1 MENSKIPTVRWDGKD
16 LYILDQ
22 TLLPI
27 TVKEIKLNTPE
38 EAYKAIK
45 ELRVRGAPAIGVAA
59 AYSLLINLK
68 EKINLSPNEFF
79 KFVEYRAKYLNS
91 SRPTAVNLSYALNR
105 MVNKIVEYKN
115 INSSELYNILENEAK
130 SIHSEDVDICKKI
143 GEYGSELLKNDCG
156 ILTHC
161 NAGRLAV
168 SGIGT
173 ALAPLYVAKEKN
185 IKIRVY
191 ADETRPLLQGARL
204 TSFELHESGIDV
216 TLICDNMA
224 AFIMSKGLIDIVI
237 TGCDRV
243 AENGDAANKI
253 GTMGVAILSKYFNIP
268 FYIACPSTTFDLN
281 TKTGNDIV
289 IEERDKKEVINFSG
303 VQTAPLNVKVRN
315 PAFDVTPNELITGF
329 ITEKGIIKAPYDKNL
344 RKAFINKI

>member
-1 MENSKIPTVRWDGKD
+1 MINSKIPTVRWTGEE

-22 TLLPI
+22 TLIPV
-27 TVKEIKLNTPE
+27 TVKEIKLNTEE
-38 EAYKAIK
+38 EAYNAIK
-45 ELRVRGAPAIGVAA
+45 ELKVRGAPAIGVAA
-59 AYSLLINLK
+59 AYSLLIDLK
-68 EKINLSPNEFF
+68 SKIQLSSDEFI
-79 KFVEYRAKYLNS
+79 KFVDKRAKYLNS

-105 MVNKIVEYKN
+105 MLNTIKNKQDKT
-115 INSSELYNILENEAK
+115 SLELYNILETEAK
-130 SIHSEDVDICKKI
+130 KIHSEDVDICQKI
-143 GEYGSELLKNDCG
+143 GEYGAELLKENTG

-173 ALAPLYVAKEKN
+173 ALAPMYVAHKRGT
-185 IKIRVY
+185 KIRVY

-204 TSFELHESGIDV
+204 TSFELHEAGIDV

-224 AFIMSKGLIDIVI
+224 AFIMSKGLIDLVIV
-237 TGCDRV
+237 GCDRV

-253 GTMGVAILSKYFNIP
+253 GTMGVAILAKHFNIP

-289 IEERDKKEVINFSG
+289 IEERDPKEVINFAG
-303 VQTAPLNVKVRN
+303 VQTAPLDMKVRN
-315 PAFDVTPNELITGF
+315 PAFDVTPHELIKGF
-329 ITEKGIIKAPYDKNL
+329 ITEKGIIEAPYIENL
-344 RKAFINKI
+344 KKAFY

>member
-1 MENSKIPTVRWDGKD
+1 MHNNIPTVRWTGDE

-22 TLLPI
+22 TLIPV
-27 TVKEIKLNTPE
+27 TVKEIKLSNEE
-38 EAYKAIK
+38 EAYNAIK
-45 ELRVRGAPAIGVAA
+45 ELKVRGAPAIGVAA
-59 AYSLLINLK
+59 GYSLLIDLK
-68 EKINLSPNEFF
+68 SKTNMEADEFIE
-79 KFVEYRAKYLNS
+79 FVQKRAEYLNS

-105 MVNKIVEYKN
+105 MVNTIKDKN
-115 INSSELYNILENEAK
+115 NKTSLELYNILETEAK
-130 SIHSEDVDICKKI
+130 KINSEDADICQKI
-143 GEYGSELLKNDCG
+143 GEYGNELLKENSG

-173 ALAPLYVAKEKN
+173 ALAPMYIAHQKGK
-185 IKIRVY
+185 KIRVY

-204 TSFELHESGIDV
+204 TSFELQEAGIDV

-224 AFIMSKGLIDIVI
+224 AFIMSKGLIDLVIV
-237 TGCDRV
+237 GCDRV

-253 GTMGVAILSKYFNIP
+253 GTMGVAILAKHFNIP

-289 IEERDKKEVINFSG
+289 IEEREAKEVINFAG
-303 VQTAPLNVKVRN
+303 VKTAPLDMKVRN

-329 ITEKGIIKAPYDKNL
+329 ITEKGIIKAPYIENL
-344 RKAFINKI
+344 KKAFN

>member
-1 MENSKIPTVRWDGKD
+1 MINSKIPTVRWTGEE

-22 TLLPI
+22 TLIPV
-27 TVKEIKLNTPE
+27 TVKEIKLNTEE
-38 EAYKAIK
+38 EAYNAIK
-45 ELRVRGAPAIGVAA
+45 ELKVRGAPAIGVAA
-59 AYSLLINLK
+59 AYSLLIDLK
-68 EKINLSPNEFF
+68 SKIQLSSDEFI
-79 KFVEYRAKYLNS
+79 KFVDKRAKYLNS

-105 MVNKIVEYKN
+105 MLNTINNKQDKT
-115 INSSELYNILENEAK
+115 SLELYNILETEAK
-130 SIHSEDVDICKKI
+130 KIHSEDVDICQKI
-143 GEYGSELLKNDCG
+143 GEYGAELLKENTG

-173 ALAPLYVAKEKN
+173 ALAPMYVAHQRGT
-185 IKIRVY
+185 KIRVY

-204 TSFELHESGIDV
+204 TSFELHEAGIDV

-224 AFIMSKGLIDIVI
+224 AFIMSKGLIDLVIV
-237 TGCDRV
+237 GCDRV

-253 GTMGVAILSKYFNIP
+253 GTMGVAILAKHFNIP

-289 IEERDKKEVINFSG
+289 IEERDPKEVINFAG
-303 VQTAPLNVKVRN
+303 VQTAPLDMKVRN
-315 PAFDVTPNELITGF
+315 PAFDVTPHELIKGF
-329 ITEKGIIKAPYDKNL
+329 ITEKGIIEAPYIENL
-344 RKAFINKI
+344 KKAFY

>member
-1 MENSKIPTVRWDGKD
+1 MINSKIPTVRWDGEN

-38 EAYKAIK
+38 EAYNAIK
-45 ELRVRGAPAIGVAA
+45 ELKVRGAPAIGVAA
-59 AYSLLINLK
+59 AYSLLIGLK
-68 EKINLSPNEFF
+68 EKTNLPSNEFF
-79 KFVEYRAKYLNS
+79 KFVKNRAEYLNS

-105 MVNKIVEYKN
+105 MLNKIENLKD
-115 INSSELYNILENEAK
+115 NSALELYNILENEAK
-130 SIHSEDVDICKKI
+130 KIHSEDIDICRKI
-143 GEYGSELLKNDCG
+143 GEYGVELLKNDCG

-173 ALAPLYVAKEKN
+173 ALAPMYVAQEKN

-204 TSFELHESGIDV
+204 TSFELYESGIDV

-253 GTMGVAILSKYFNIP
+253 GTMGVAILSKHFNIP

-281 TKTGNDIV
+281 TKSGNDIV
-289 IEERDKKEVINFSG
+289 IEERDAKEVINFAG
-303 VQTAPLNVKVRN
+303 VQTAPLNIKVRN
-315 PAFDVTPNELITGF
+315 PAFDVTPNKLITGF
-329 ITEKGIIKAPYDKNL
+329 ITEKGIIKPPYNENL
-344 RKAFINKI
+344 KKAFV

>member
-1 MENSKIPTVRWDGKD
+1 MQSKNIPTVRWTGEE

-22 TLLPI
+22 TLIPV
-27 TVKEIKLNTPE
+27 TVKEIKLSNEE
-38 EAYKAIK
+38 EAYNAIK
-45 ELRVRGAPAIGVAA
+45 ELKVRGAPAIGVAA

-68 EKINLSPNEFF
+68 NKTNLNANEFINF
-79 KFVEYRAKYLNS
+79 IEDRAKYLNS

-105 MVNKIVEYKN
+105 MINTIKNKKDK
-115 INSSELYNILENEAK
+115 SSLELYNILEEEAK
-130 SIHSEDVDICKKI
+130 KIHSEDIDICQKI
-143 GEYGSELLKNDCG
+143 GEYGSELLKDNCG

-173 ALAPLYVAKEKN
+173 ALAPMYIAHQRG

-204 TSFELHESGIDV
+204 TSFELQEAGIDV

-224 AFIMSKGLIDIVI
+224 AFIMSKGLVDLVIV
-237 TGCDRV
+237 GCDRV

-253 GTMGVAILSKYFNIP
+253 GTMGVAILAKYFNIP

-281 TKTGNDIV
+281 TKTGNDII
-289 IEERDKKEVINFSG
+289 IEERDAKEVINFAG
-303 VQTAPLNVKVRN
+303 VQTAPLDMKVRN

-329 ITEKGIIKAPYDKNL
+329 ITEKGIIKPPYIENL
-344 RKAFINKI
+344 KTLLSK

>member
-1 MENSKIPTVRWDGKD
+1 MINSKIPTVRWTGEE

-22 TLLPI
+22 TLIPV
-27 TVKEIKLNTPE
+27 TVKEIKLNTEE
-38 EAYKAIK
+38 EAYNAIK
-45 ELRVRGAPAIGVAA
+45 ELKVRGAPAIGVAA
-59 AYSLLINLK
+59 AYSLLIDLK
-68 EKINLSPNEFF
+68 SKIQLSSDEFI
-79 KFVEYRAKYLNS
+79 KFVDKRAKYLNS

-105 MVNKIVEYKN
+105 MLNTIKNKQDKT
-115 INSSELYNILENEAK
+115 SLELYNILETEAK
-130 SIHSEDVDICKKI
+130 KIHSEDVDICQKI
-143 GEYGSELLKNDCG
+143 GEYGAELLKENTG

-173 ALAPLYVAKEKN
+173 ALAPMYVAHQRGT
-185 IKIRVY
+185 KIRVY

-204 TSFELHESGIDV
+204 TSFELHEAGIDV

-224 AFIMSKGLIDIVI
+224 AFIMSKGLIDLVIV
-237 TGCDRV
+237 GCDRV

-253 GTMGVAILSKYFNIP
+253 GTMGVAILAKYFNIP

-289 IEERDKKEVINFSG
+289 IEERDPKEVINFAG
-303 VQTAPLNVKVRN
+303 VQTAPLDMKVRN
-315 PAFDVTPNELITGF
+315 PAFDVTPHELIKGF
-329 ITEKGIIKAPYDKNL
+329 ITEKGIIEAPYIENL
-344 RKAFINKI
+344 KKAFY

>member
-1 MENSKIPTVRWDGKD
+1 MSNTKIPTVRWDGKD
-16 LYILDQ
+16 LFILDQ

-27 TVKEIKLNTPE
+27 TVKEIKLNTVE
-38 EAYKAIK
+38 EAYNSIK
-45 ELRVRGAPAIGVAA
+45 ELKVRGAPAIGVAA
-59 AYSLLINLK
+59 AYSLLIKLREKTNL
-68 EKINLSPNEFF
+68 PTNEFL
-79 KFVEYRAKYLNS
+79 KIVKERADYLNS

-105 MVNKIVEYKN
+105 MVNKIESLK
-115 INSSELYNILENEAK
+115 IDSSLDLYNILENEAK
-130 SIHSEDVDICKKI
+130 NIHSEDENICRKI
-143 GEYGSELLKNDCG
+143 GEYGVELLKNDFG

-173 ALAPLYVAKEKN
+173 ALAPMYVAQEKN

-204 TSFELHESGIDV
+204 TSFELFESGIDV

-224 AFIMSKGLIDIVI
+224 AFIMSKGLIDIAI

-281 TKTGNDIV
+281 AKIGADII
-289 IEERDKKEVINFSG
+289 IEERDAKEVINFAG
-303 VQTAPLNVKVRN
+303 VQTAPSNVKVKN

-329 ITEKGIIKAPYDKNL
+329 ITEKGIIKPPYKENL
-344 RKAFINKI
+344 KKAFN

>member
-1 MENSKIPTVRWDGKD
+1 MINSKIPTVRWTGEE

-22 TLLPI
+22 TLIPV
-27 TVKEIKLNTPE
+27 TVKEIKLNTEE
-38 EAYKAIK
+38 EAYNAIK
-45 ELRVRGAPAIGVAA
+45 ELKVRGAPAIGVAA
-59 AYSLLINLK
+59 AYSLLIDLK
-68 EKINLSPNEFF
+68 PQTKLSSDEFI
-79 KFVEYRAKYLNS
+79 KFVDKRAKYLNS

-105 MVNKIVEYKN
+105 MLNTIKDKQDKT
-115 INSSELYNILENEAK
+115 SLELYNILETEAK
-130 SIHSEDVDICKKI
+130 KIHSEDVDICQKI
-143 GEYGSELLKNDCG
+143 GEYGAELLKENTG

-173 ALAPLYVAKEKN
+173 ALAPMYVAHQRGT
-185 IKIRVY
+185 KIRVY

-204 TSFELHESGIDV
+204 TSFELHEAGIDV

-224 AFIMSKGLIDIVI
+224 AFIMSKGLIDLVIV
-237 TGCDRV
+237 GCDRV

-253 GTMGVAILSKYFNIP
+253 GTMGVAILAKHFNIP

-289 IEERDKKEVINFSG
+289 IEERDPKEVINFAG
-303 VQTAPLNVKVRN
+303 VQTAPLDMKVRN
-315 PAFDVTPNELITGF
+315 PAFDVTPHELIKGF
-329 ITEKGIIKAPYDKNL
+329 ITEKGIIEAPYIENL
-344 RKAFINKI
+344 KKAFY

>member
-1 MENSKIPTVRWDGKD
+1 MINSKIPTVRWTGEE

-22 TLLPI
+22 TLIPV
-27 TVKEIKLNTPE
+27 TVKEIKLNTEE
-38 EAYKAIK
+38 EAYNAIK
-45 ELRVRGAPAIGVAA
+45 ELKVRGAPAIGVAA
-59 AYSLLINLK
+59 AYSLLIDLK
-68 EKINLSPNEFF
+68 SKIQLFSDEFI
-79 KFVEYRAKYLNS
+79 KFVDKRAKYLNS

-105 MVNKIVEYKN
+105 MLNTIKNKQDKT
-115 INSSELYNILENEAK
+115 SLELYNILETEAK
-130 SIHSEDVDICKKI
+130 KIHSEDVDICQKI
-143 GEYGSELLKNDCG
+143 GEYGAELLKENTG

-173 ALAPLYVAKEKN
+173 ALAPMYVAHQRGT
-185 IKIRVY
+185 KIRVY

-204 TSFELHESGIDV
+204 TSFELHEAGIDV

-224 AFIMSKGLIDIVI
+224 AFIMSKGLIDLVIV
-237 TGCDRV
+237 GCDRV

-253 GTMGVAILSKYFNIP
+253 GTMGVAILAKHFNIP

-289 IEERDKKEVINFSG
+289 IEERDPKEVINFAG
-303 VQTAPLNVKVRN
+303 VQTAPLDMKVRN
-315 PAFDVTPNELITGF
+315 PAFDVTPHELIKGF
-329 ITEKGIIKAPYDKNL
+329 ITEKGIIEAPYIENL
-344 RKAFINKI
+344 KKAFY

>member
-1 MENSKIPTVRWDGKD
+1 MQSKNIPTVRWTGEE

-22 TLLPI
+22 TLIPV
-27 TVKEIKLNTPE
+27 TVKEIKLSNEE
-38 EAYKAIK
+38 EAYNAIK
-45 ELRVRGAPAIGVAA
+45 ELKVRGAPAIGVAA

-68 EKINLSPNEFF
+68 NKTNLNANEFIN
-79 KFVEYRAKYLNS
+79 FVEERAKYLNS

-105 MVNKIVEYKN
+105 MINTIKNKKDK
-115 INSSELYNILENEAK
+115 SSLELYNILEEEAK
-130 SIHSEDVDICKKI
+130 KIHSEDIDICQKI
-143 GEYGSELLKNDCG
+143 GEYGSELLKDNCG

-173 ALAPLYVAKEKN
+173 ALAPMYIAHQKG

-204 TSFELHESGIDV
+204 TSFELQEAGIDV

-224 AFIMSKGLIDIVI
+224 AFIMSKGLVDLVIV
-237 TGCDRV
+237 GCDRV

-253 GTMGVAILSKYFNIP
+253 GTMGVAILAKYFNIP

-289 IEERDKKEVINFSG
+289 IEERDAKEVINFAG
-303 VQTAPLNVKVRN
+303 VQTAPLDMKVRN

-329 ITEKGIIKAPYDKNL
+329 ITEKGIIKPPYIENL
-344 RKAFINKI
+344 KTLLNK

>member
-1 MENSKIPTVRWDGKD
+1 MINSKIPTVRWTGEE

-22 TLLPI
+22 TLIPV
-27 TVKEIKLNTPE
+27 TVKEIKLNTEE
-38 EAYKAIK
+38 EAYNAIK
-45 ELRVRGAPAIGVAA
+45 ELKVRGAPAIGVAA
-59 AYSLLINLK
+59 AYSLLIDLK
-68 EKINLSPNEFF
+68 SKIQLSSDEFI
-79 KFVEYRAKYLNS
+79 KFVDKRAKYLNS

-105 MVNKIVEYKN
+105 MLNTIKNKQDKT
-115 INSSELYNILENEAK
+115 SLELYNILETEAK
-130 SIHSEDVDICKKI
+130 KIHSEDVDICQKI
-143 GEYGSELLKNDCG
+143 GEYGAELLKENTG

-173 ALAPLYVAKEKN
+173 ALAPMYVAHQRGT
-185 IKIRVY
+185 KIRVY

-204 TSFELHESGIDV
+204 TSFELHEAGIDV

-224 AFIMSKGLIDIVI
+224 AFIMSKGLIDLVIV
-237 TGCDRV
+237 GCDRV

-253 GTMGVAILSKYFNIP
+253 GTMGVAILAKHFNIP

-289 IEERDKKEVINFSG
+289 IEERDPKEVINFAG
-303 VQTAPLNVKVRN
+303 VQTAPLDMKVRN
-315 PAFDVTPNELITGF
+315 PAFDVTPHELIKGF
-329 ITEKGIIKAPYDKNL
+329 ITEKGIIEAPYIENL
-344 RKAFINKI
+344 KKAFY

>member
-1 MENSKIPTVRWDGKD
+1 MINSKIPTVRWTGEE

-22 TLLPI
+22 TLIPV
-27 TVKEIKLNTPE
+27 TVKEIKLNTEE
-38 EAYKAIK
+38 EAYNAIK
-45 ELRVRGAPAIGVAA
+45 ELKVRGAPAIGVAA
-59 AYSLLINLK
+59 AYSLLIDLK
-68 EKINLSPNEFF
+68 SKIQLSSDEFI
-79 KFVEYRAKYLNS
+79 KFVDKRAKYLNS

-105 MVNKIVEYKN
+105 MLNTIKNKQDKT
-115 INSSELYNILENEAK
+115 SLELYNILETEAK
-130 SIHSEDVDICKKI
+130 KIHSEDVDICQKI
-143 GEYGSELLKNDCG
+143 GEYGAELLKENTG

-173 ALAPLYVAKEKN
+173 ALAPMYVAHQRGT
-185 IKIRVY
+185 KIRVY

-204 TSFELHESGIDV
+204 TSFELHEAGIDV

-224 AFIMSKGLIDIVI
+224 AFIMSKGLIDLVIV
-237 TGCDRV
+237 GCDRV

-253 GTMGVAILSKYFNIP
+253 GTMGVAILAKHFNIP

-289 IEERDKKEVINFSG
+289 IEERNPKEVINFAG
-303 VQTAPLNVKVRN
+303 VQTAPLDMKVRN
-315 PAFDVTPNELITGF
+315 PAFDVTPHELIKGF
-329 ITEKGIIKAPYDKNL
+329 ITEKGIIEAPYIENL
-344 RKAFINKI
+344 KKAFY

>member
-1 MENSKIPTVRWDGKD
+1 MINSKIPTVRWTGEE

-22 TLLPI
+22 TLIPV
-27 TVKEIKLNTPE
+27 TVKEIKLNTEE
-38 EAYKAIK
+38 EAYNAIK
-45 ELRVRGAPAIGVAA
+45 ELKVRGAPAIGVAA
-59 AYSLLINLK
+59 AYSLLIDLK
-68 EKINLSPNEFF
+68 SQTKLSSDEFI
-79 KFVEYRAKYLNS
+79 KFVDKRAKYLNS

-105 MVNKIVEYKN
+105 MLNTIKDKQDKT
-115 INSSELYNILENEAK
+115 SLELYNILETEAK
-130 SIHSEDVDICKKI
+130 KIHSEDVDICQKI
-143 GEYGSELLKNDCG
+143 GEYGAELLKENTG

-173 ALAPLYVAKEKN
+173 ALAPMYVAHQRGT
-185 IKIRVY
+185 KIRVY

-204 TSFELHESGIDV
+204 TSFELHEAGIDV

-224 AFIMSKGLIDIVI
+224 AFIMSKGLIDLVIV
-237 TGCDRV
+237 GCDRV

-253 GTMGVAILSKYFNIP
+253 GTMGVAILAKHFNIP

-289 IEERDKKEVINFSG
+289 IEERDPKEVINFAG
-303 VQTAPLNVKVRN
+303 VQTAPLDMKVRN
-315 PAFDVTPNELITGF
+315 PAFDVTPHELIKGF
-329 ITEKGIIKAPYDKNL
+329 ITEKGIIEAPYIENL
-344 RKAFINKI
+344 KKAFY

>member
-1 MENSKIPTVRWDGKD
+1 MINSKIPTVRWTGEE

-22 TLLPI
+22 TLIPV
-27 TVKEIKLNTPE
+27 TVKEIKLNTEE
-38 EAYKAIK
+38 EAYNAIK
-45 ELRVRGAPAIGVAA
+45 ELKVRGAPAIGVAA
-59 AYSLLINLK
+59 AYSLLIDLK
-68 EKINLSPNEFF
+68 SKIQLSSDEFI
-79 KFVEYRAKYLNS
+79 KFVDKRAKYLNS

-105 MVNKIVEYKN
+105 MLNTIKNKQDKT
-115 INSSELYNILENEAK
+115 SLELYNILETEAK
-130 SIHSEDVDICKKI
+130 KIHSEDVDICQKI
-143 GEYGSELLKNDCG
+143 GEYGAELLKENTG

-173 ALAPLYVAKEKN
+173 ALAPMYVAHQRGT
-185 IKIRVY
+185 KIRVY

-204 TSFELHESGIDV
+204 TSFELHEAGIDV

-224 AFIMSKGLIDIVI
+224 AFIMSKGLIDLVIV
-237 TGCDRV
+237 GCDRV

-253 GTMGVAILSKYFNIP
+253 GTMGVAILAKHFNIP

-289 IEERDKKEVINFSG
+289 IEERDPKEVINFTG
-303 VQTAPLNVKVRN
+303 VQTAPLDMKVRN
-315 PAFDVTPNELITGF
+315 PAFDVTPHELIKGF
-329 ITEKGIIKAPYDKNL
+329 ITEKGIIEAPYIENL
-344 RKAFINKI
+344 KKAFY

>member
-1 MENSKIPTVRWDGKD
+1 MINSKIPTVRWTGEE

-22 TLLPI
+22 TLIPV
-27 TVKEIKLNTPE
+27 TVKEIKLNTEE
-38 EAYKAIK
+38 EAYNAIK
-45 ELRVRGAPAIGVAA
+45 ELKVRGAPAIGVAA
-59 AYSLLINLK
+59 AYSLLIDLK
-68 EKINLSPNEFF
+68 SKIQLSSDEFI
-79 KFVEYRAKYLNS
+79 KFVDKRAKYLNS

-105 MVNKIVEYKN
+105 MLNTIKNKQDKT
-115 INSSELYNILENEAK
+115 SLELYNILETEAK
-130 SIHSEDVDICKKI
+130 KIHSEDVDICQKI
-143 GEYGSELLKNDCG
+143 GEYGAELLKENTG

-173 ALAPLYVAKEKN
+173 ALAPMYVAHQRGT
-185 IKIRVY
+185 KIRVY

-204 TSFELHESGIDV
+204 TSFELHEAGIDV

-224 AFIMSKGLIDIVI
+224 AFIMSKGLIDLVIV
-237 TGCDRV
+237 GCDRV

-253 GTMGVAILSKYFNIP
+253 GTMGVAILAKHFNIP

-289 IEERDKKEVINFSG
+289 IEERDPKEVINFAG
-303 VQTAPLNVKVRN
+303 VQTAPLDIKVRN
-315 PAFDVTPNELITGF
+315 PAFDVTPHELIKGF
-329 ITEKGIIKAPYDKNL
+329 ITEKGIIEAPYIENL
-344 RKAFINKI
+344 KKAFY

>member
-1 MENSKIPTVRWDGKD
+1 MINSKIPTVRWTGEE

-22 TLLPI
+22 TLIPV
-27 TVKEIKLNTPE
+27 TVKEIKLNTEE
-38 EAYKAIK
+38 EAYNAIK
-45 ELRVRGAPAIGVAA
+45 ELKVRGAPAIGVAA
-59 AYSLLINLK
+59 AYSLLIDLK
-68 EKINLSPNEFF
+68 SKIQLSSDEFI
-79 KFVEYRAKYLNS
+79 KFVDKRAKYLNS

-105 MVNKIVEYKN
+105 VLNTIKNKQDKT
-115 INSSELYNILENEAK
+115 SLELYNILETEAK
-130 SIHSEDVDICKKI
+130 KIHSEDVDICQKI
-143 GEYGSELLKNDCG
+143 GEYGAELLKENTG

-173 ALAPLYVAKEKN
+173 ALAPMYVAHQRGT
-185 IKIRVY
+185 KIRVY

-204 TSFELHESGIDV
+204 TSFELHEAGIDV

-224 AFIMSKGLIDIVI
+224 AFIMSKGLIDLVIV
-237 TGCDRV
+237 GCDRV

-253 GTMGVAILSKYFNIP
+253 GTMGVAILAKHFNIP

-289 IEERDKKEVINFSG
+289 IEERDPKEVINFAG
-303 VQTAPLNVKVRN
+303 VQTAPLDMKVRN
-315 PAFDVTPNELITGF
+315 PAFDVTPHELIKGF
-329 ITEKGIIKAPYDKNL
+329 ITEKGIIEAPYIENL
-344 RKAFINKI
+344 KKAFY

>member
-1 MENSKIPTVRWDGKD
+1 MQSKNIPTVRWTGEE

-22 TLLPI
+22 TLIPV
-27 TVKEIKLNTPE
+27 TVKEIKLSNEE
-38 EAYKAIK
+38 EAYNAIK
-45 ELRVRGAPAIGVAA
+45 ELKVRGAPAIGVAA

-68 EKINLSPNEFF
+68 NKTNLNTNEFIN
-79 KFVEYRAKYLNS
+79 FVEERAKYLNS

-105 MVNKIVEYKN
+105 MINTIKN
-115 INSSELYNILENEAK
+115 QKDKSSLELYNILEEEAK
-130 SIHSEDVDICKKI
+130 KIHSEDIDICQKI
-143 GEYGSELLKNDCG
+143 GEYGSELLKDNSG

-173 ALAPLYVAKEKN
+173 ALAPMYIAHQKG

-204 TSFELHESGIDV
+204 TSFELQEAGIDV

-224 AFIMSKGLIDIVI
+224 AFIMSKGLVDLVIV
-237 TGCDRV
+237 GCDRV

-253 GTMGVAILSKYFNIP
+253 GTMGVAILAKYFNIP

-289 IEERDKKEVINFSG
+289 IEERDAKEVINFAG
-303 VQTAPLNVKVRN
+303 VQTAPLDMKVRN

-329 ITEKGIIKAPYDKNL
+329 ITEKGIIKPPYIENL
-344 RKAFINKI
+344 KTLLNK

>member
-1 MENSKIPTVRWDGKD
+1 MINSKIPTVRWTGEE

-22 TLLPI
+22 TLIPV
-27 TVKEIKLNTPE
+27 TVKEIKLNTEE
-38 EAYKAIK
+38 EAYNAIK
-45 ELRVRGAPAIGVAA
+45 ELKVRGAPAIGVAA
-59 AYSLLINLK
+59 AYSLLIDLK
-68 EKINLSPNEFF
+68 SKIQLSSDEFI
-79 KFVEYRAKYLNS
+79 KFVDKRAKYLNS

-105 MVNKIVEYKN
+105 MLNTIKNKQDKT
-115 INSSELYNILENEAK
+115 SLELYNILETEAK
-130 SIHSEDVDICKKI
+130 KIHSEDVDICQKI
-143 GEYGSELLKNDCG
+143 GEYGAELLKENTG

-173 ALAPLYVAKEKN
+173 ALAPMYVAHQRGT
-185 IKIRVY
+185 KIRVY

-204 TSFELHESGIDV
+204 TSFELHEAGIDV

-224 AFIMSKGLIDIVI
+224 ACIMSKGLIDLVIV
-237 TGCDRV
+237 GCDRV

-253 GTMGVAILSKYFNIP
+253 GTMGVAILAKHFNIP

-289 IEERDKKEVINFSG
+289 IEERDPKEVINFAG
-303 VQTAPLNVKVRN
+303 VQTAPLDMKVRN
-315 PAFDVTPNELITGF
+315 PAFDVTPHELIKGF
-329 ITEKGIIKAPYDKNL
+329 ITEKGIIEAPYIENL
-344 RKAFINKI
+344 KKAFY